1 MCVDDRGAFLMDA
14 GAQSDVREGSRGAG
28 LERGAKQEAVFL
40 CARSPKACSKLLR
53 DGLFSQLI

>member
-1 MCVDDRGAFLMDA
+1 MCVDDRGVFLMDA

-28 LERGAKQEAVFL
+28 LERGAKQEVFL